1 MRPSATAA
9 LAAATLIAAI
19 VPTQAGDFRLYPGF
33 RDRDA
38 IVEMTTD
45 KGLIVEIVLRCRRT
59 SSGVVA
65 GIVTYSKLEGLF
77 CSSRMRCTPSARKAA
92 RETCG

>member
-1 MRPSATAA
+1 MRSSVAAA
-9 LAAATLIAAI
+9 LVLGLLTSA
-19 VPTQAGDFRLYPGF
+19 QAGDFRLYPGF
-33 RDRDA
+33 VNRDA

-77 CSSRMRCTPSARKAA
+77 CSSKMKCTRSAARAA

>member
-1 MRPSATAA
+1 MRIP
-9 LAAATLIAAI
+9 LAAALCLAA
-19 VPTQAGDFRLYPGF
+19 TASLAGDFRLYPGF
-33 RDRDA
+33 VNRDA
-38 IVEMTTD
+38 VVEMTTD

-59 SSGVVA
+59 GSGVVA

-77 CSSRMRCTPSARKAA
+77 CSSKMKCTPSAARAA